1 MQFVHVNA
9 SNNNDNHVSISTLNA
24 CKAIIQAYIQL
35 YYKYVETRRA
45 IFVLNIQHRNR
56 RMLVELFD
64 SEYCKRQLSRSRKS
78 KSKSGSTVSV
88 SL

>member
-1 MQFVHVNA
+1 MQFVYVNA
-9 SNNNDNHVSISTLNA
+9 SNNNAKHVSISTLNA
-24 CKAIIQAYIQL
+24 CEAIIQACRQL